1 MPPSRSLL
9 RAVQRRTTPR
19 RAKANSLIRRATAS
33 RVTDLRPI
41 CTPSY
46 SVQAKLRHRP
56 RQHRPGRGNRRQK
69 LRQLTNR
76 NLRLQL
82 SRGSLNHRGLARRSL
97 QPSRTF
103 PSPTESQLMGRRP
116 ISSPSCLDRGVAT
129 ANNSGLAADGGS
141 GFFGGYN
148 KWPVLQL
155 YRISSAP
162 NKLSSSKIIRWRFRS
177 GGAFKRGKIP

>member
-1 MPPSRSLL
+1 MRLPPSRSLL

-41 CTPSY
+41 YTPSY

-56 RQHRPGRGNRRQK
+56 RQQRPGRGNRRP
-69 LRQLTNR
+69 NR

-129 ANNSGLAADGGS
+129 ANNSGLAADGAS